1 MTPVRNPEMPE
12 MPVMTITDQVNNL
25 RLQIAE
31 RDKTIAEL
39 HRELGSMEVV
49 KARLE
54 TDLLALKKSQAD
66 EQKLEQYAAELVDWC
81 WDQATDDKG
90 KQVKFT
96 IDAALRGEAWIPGQ
110 CVHNGKRIAI
120 LETVYEV
127 TEV

>member
-1 MTPVRNPEMPE
+1 MTPKRNPEMP
-12 MPVMTITDQVNNL
+12 VTTITDQVNDL

-39 HRELGSMEVV
+39 HREIG
-49 KARLE
+49 AREEQQNRLTNE
-54 TDLLALKKSQAD
+54 ILKLQRSILKND
-66 EQKLEQYAAELVDWC
+66 KLDSYGNEIVEWC
-81 WDQATDDKG
+81 WDQATDDG

-96 IDAALRGEAWIPGQ
+96 IDAALRGEEWIPGQ
-110 CVHNGKRIAI
+110 WVHNGKRIAI